1 MSMWTDPTN
10 DFIDIV
16 AAGFVGGYDI
26 EALHGTMA
34 RHAVVTD
41 IGVGTATVVAVT
53 GAYNTATGTNN
64 TRTITCTQNGEELPS
79 FIKSF
84 GAATTVARIRIFFD

>member
-34 RHAVVTD
+34 RHVVVTD

-53 GAYNTATGTNN
+53 GANN
-64 TRTITCTQNGEELPS
+64 TRTIVCTQNGEELPS

-84 GAATTVARIRIFFD
+84 TAACTVARVRIFFD